1 MGRRAPFRFSRALAV
16 TTASFGLA
24 AGAHTLAGGTLPAPE
39 ILVGLL
45 ALALAPVMIL
55 ARAKITAP
63 GMLVL
68 LGAGQLALHQ
78 AFDAFTVSAAFIPA
92 ASEHLHGQAVA
103 GTLTAGP
110 LMTGHTAAPGA
121 LMVALHALATLATA
135 LLLARGEAAVWALAA
150 WLRPLVHLPAA
161 LEIPVLPPAP
171 APPVV
176 FVPSRWRS
184 LRLPARRGPPSF
196 FHAL

>member
-1 MGRRAPFRFSRALAV
+1 MGTRAPFRFSRALAV
-16 TTASFGLA
+16 TTASFSLA
-24 AGAHTLAGGTLPAPE
+24 AGAHALAGGTLPAPE
-39 ILVGLL
+39 ILLGLL

-55 ARAKITAP
+55 AQTKITAP
-63 GMLVL
+63 VMMVL

-78 AFDAFTVSAAFIPA
+78 AFDAFTVSAAFIPT
-92 ASEHLHGQAVA
+92 ASGHLHGQAVA
-103 GTLTAGP
+103 GTLASGP

-121 LMVALHALATLATA
+121 LMLALHALATLATA
-135 LLLARGEAAVWALAA
+135 LILARGEAAVWALAA
-150 WLRPLVHLPAA
+150 WLRPLVRLLAALVLPAMP
-161 LEIPVLPPAP
+161 EVP

-184 LRLPARRGPPSF
+184 LRLPARRGPPSC